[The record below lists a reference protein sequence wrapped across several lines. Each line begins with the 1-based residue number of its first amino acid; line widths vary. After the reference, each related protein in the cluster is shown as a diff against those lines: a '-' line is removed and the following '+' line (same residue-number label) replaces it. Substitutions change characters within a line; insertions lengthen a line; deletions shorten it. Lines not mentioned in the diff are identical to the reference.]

1 MTDPNKTDWT
11 KTIRR
16 MEQLLRLKSF
26 PVALKML
33 PEEAD
38 LDKIRFIR
46 RPEGKA
52 TLCQLI
58 TQVRNFD
65 WTVGASVDDFI
76 FPACPSILGL
86 RDTPEVNKDGT
97 FRNIV
102 WVQTKEDARRYEEAI
117 PRLPLNKFQAV
128 AMAPLVY
135 NPFEPDMVLIYA
147 NPAQMIVLI
156 NALQFEDYQVMQ
168 FYCVGESSCSDAIAR
183 CYNTGKPALSIP
195 CYGERRYGHAQDD
208 ELVIALPPELMPK
221 ALRGLETLYRKG
233 VRYPISYAGAECDM
247 EARFPPAYLNLEEM
261 MGQVRGD
268 GKRTLVGLTGSIAC
282 GKSAAAAMLEE
293 LGAPMIDFDVL
304 ARVVVEPGKPAFQDI
319 VDYFGKQVVGQ
330 DGTLDRKKLSDIIFG
345 DLEKRKKLEGFT
357 HPRIYEEFFR
367 LINEISEKDPEAII
381 QVVIPL
387 LIEVNMQYLFDKL
400 IVVAVSPRVQAE
412 RLAARDGISLEEA
425 SKIISS
431 QLAIDEKKGYA
442 DYVID
447 NEGSLEETRAQVEK
461 VWADL
466 QDFSK
471 TKNQSV

>member
-1 MTDPNKTDWT
+1 MTDQNKIDWT

-33 PEEAD
+33 PEETD
-38 LDKIRFIR
+38 LEKIRFMR

-86 RDTPEVNKDGT
+86 RETPEVNSDGT

-102 WVQTKEDARRYEEAI
+102 WVQTKEDARRYEKAI

-135 NPFEPDMVLIYA
+135 NPFEPDMVIIYA
-147 NPAQMIVLI
+147 NPAQMIILI
-156 NALQFEDYQVMQ
+156 NALQFEDYEVMQ

-247 EARFPPAYLNLEEM
+247 EARFPPAYLGLEEL
-261 MGQVRGD
+261 MGKARGD

-282 GKSAAAAMLEE
+282 GKSAAADMLEE

-319 VDYFGKQVVGQ
+319 VDYFGKQVVGE

-425 SKIISS
+425 TKIISS

-447 NEGSLEETRAQVEK
+447 NEGSLDETKAQVEK

-466 QDFSK
+466 QDFRK
-471 TKNQSV
+471 AKNQSA